1 MSRSSIIQYIFLIIV
16 YTISYSVAFSQTNV
30 DDCVSGVVDTNAED
44 GILVHNDCGILSVPV
59 GTVSGNIEVKGSGNL
74 TINANI
80 NVVTGNIVI
89 KAGASLTINA
99 DILDINGS
107 ITNDGTLLITGNVT
121 SEGKLEVKGTGVI
134 TLDGGSFTSTG
145 DGVVIKPNTT
155 IHMLNMS
162 TITADDV
169 IDNKGTI
176 TSDNSG
182 NTIDAYITG
191 NGTVPPALNCGSP
204 PCTDGP
210 TVTITL
216 TATNDDICS
225 GVVTAQFPYS
235 ATNGDP
241 DVYSIDYDATAE
253 GEGFVDVTDA
263 TLAVGA
269 ITVSVPVSPSAGV
282 YNALLTVKDV
292 GLGISSPAYS
302 VTVTVIAKPQITLV
316 TDNMSLCF
324 DSGGVTFQLT
334 ATVLSGP
341 SNYDYVWT
349 ELSGPHGSITSP
361 ITVSGSGSSAN
372 VQSYNVAS
380 DGNPTAL
387 QEDYNIQVQVTDGN
401 GCSNT
406 VSEMFS
412 VFRQPITGM
421 VYKISNNIYLDVL

>member
-1 MSRSSIIQYIFLIIV
+1 MGRNFTIQYILLI
-16 YTISYSVAFSQTNV
+16 TICILSYSVGFAQTDV

-59 GTVSGNIEVKGSGNL
+59 GTVSGNIEIKGSGDL

-80 NVVTGNIVI
+80 NLVTGNIEI

-99 DILDINGS
+99 DILNINGS
-107 ITNDGTLLITGNVT
+107 IINNGTLLITGNIT
-121 SEGKLEVKGTGVI
+121 SEGKLEIKGNGVT

-145 DGVVIKPNTT
+145 DGVVIKPNAT
-155 IHMLNMS
+155 INMLNMS
-162 TITADDV
+162 TITAADD

-216 TATNDDICS
+216 TATDDEICS
-225 GVVTAQFPYS
+225 GIVVGQFPYS
-235 ATNGDP
+235 ATSGDP
-241 DVYSIDYDATAE
+241 DVYSIDFDATAE

-263 TLAVGA
+263 TLAIGA
-269 ITVSVPVSPSAGV
+269 ITLSVPGAATAGV

-292 GLGISSPAYS
+292 GLGITSPAYS
-302 VTVTVIAKPQITLV
+302 ITVTVVAKPEVTLI
-316 TDNMSLCF
+316 TDNMSLCY

-334 ATVLSGP
+334 ATVVSG
-341 SNYDYVWT
+341 SANYDYEWT
-349 ELSGPHGSITSP
+349 ELGGPHGSITSP
-361 ITVSGSGSSAN
+361 INVSNSGSATN
-372 VQSYNVAS
+372 VQNYNVTS
-380 DGNPTAL
+380 EGNPTSI
-387 QEDYNIQVQVTDGN
+387 QENYNIQVEVTDGN

-406 VSEMFS
+406 ASEMFT
-412 VFRQPITGM
+412 VFRLPVTGL
-421 VYKISNNIYLDVL
+421 VYKVSNGIYLDVL